1 MKLHLGCGKRYIK
14 GFVHIDLREMDHIDY
29 CSPVENLDFLDD
41 ESVEL
46 IYASH
51 VLEHFGRD
59 EYEKVLDEWYR
70 VLKPE
75 GVLRVAVPNFDAVV
89 QFYTEK
95 SDDMNLILGQLVG
108 GQKNGEFDFHNMVFS
123 EKSLT
128 ESLLNTGFS
137 KVLPYDWRD
146 TEHADVD
153 DFSQSYL
160 PHMDKENGFLL
171 SLNLEAFK

>member
-1 MKLHLGCGKRYIK
+1 MKLNLGCGDKLFPD
-14 GFVHIDLREMDHIDY
+14 FVNVDIRKETGCDI
-29 CSPVENLDFLDD
+29 VDD
-41 ESVEL
+41 VGKLYKFSNKKVDL
-46 IYASH
+46 IYACH
-51 VLEHFGRD
+51 VLEHFGRH
-59 EYEKVLDEWYR
+59 EYMDVLREWYR

>member
-29 CSPVENLDFLDD
+29 CAPVEKLDFL
-41 ESVEL
+41 ESGSVDL

-51 VLEHFGRD
+51 VLEHFGRH
-59 EYEKVLDEWYR
+59 EYMDVLREWYR

>member
-14 GFVHIDLREMDHIDY
+14 GFVHIDLRKMDHIDY

-51 VLEHFGRD
+51 VLEHFGRH
-59 EYEKVLDEWYR
+59 EYRDVLREWYR
-70 VLKPE
+70 VLKPR
-75 GVLRVAVPNFDAVV
+75 GILRVAVPNFDAVV

-108 GQKNGEFDFHNMVFS
+108 GQKGGEFDYHNMVFS
-123 EKSLT
+123 RKSLT
-128 ESLLNTGFS
+128 ESLLDVGFS